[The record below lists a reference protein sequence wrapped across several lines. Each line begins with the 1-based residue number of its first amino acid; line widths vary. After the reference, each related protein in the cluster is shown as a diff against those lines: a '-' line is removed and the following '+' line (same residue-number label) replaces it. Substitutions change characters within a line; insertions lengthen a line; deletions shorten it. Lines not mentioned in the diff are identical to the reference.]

1 MSCHVRLSLA
11 ETEAQPPR
19 DIKAPKEK
27 YSRKLI
33 ESFFTFGF
41 QILIHIGVLSNE
53 DKMHFAKEATK
64 GGPLGELVQWSDVIA
79 SLYMLGHDITVSA
92 DLATVQR

>member
-1 MSCHVRLSLA
+1 M
-11 ETEAQPPR
+11 
-19 DIKAPKEK
+19 
-27 YSRKLI
+27 
-33 ESFFTFGF
+33 
-41 QILIHIGVLSNE
+41 LSNE
-53 DKMHFAKEATK
+53 DKMHFAKDATK